1 MQSWFVFEGQT
12 FKKKKKKTAFTQYA
26 ICHRCDKFYQLLNHY
41 MVALIWKNII
51 ISIKY
56 SFLFKK

>member
-1 MQSWFVFEGQT
+1 MQSWFVLEGQT
-12 FKKKKKKTAFTQYA
+12 FKKKKQKTAFTQYA
-26 ICHRCDKFYQLLNHY
+26 ICHRCGKFYQLLNHY

-56 SFLFKK
+56 SFLFEK

>member
-1 MQSWFVFEGQT
+1 MQSWFVLEGQT
-12 FKKKKKKTAFTQYA
+12 LKKKKTAAFTQYA

-51 ISIKY
+51 ISTKY